1 MVPLCMTTYRWEY
14 YHLVKSKKD
23 KHWLP
28 FKITMREISH
38 LAWQKKIIIR
48 LFLAANMTNTTVF
61 TNDLN
66 AFRHGNSSAIVNSV
80 TQTMNLEEWIRL
92 RDYRG
97 ILSCLPLLD
106 KNSTKISSAKKFSKS
121 HPRKPVPD
129 SYFLNFT
136 SNCTEF
142 KNKRGYVIKTG
153 GDEDFPIAY
162 SILFYKEIEQLE
174 FLLRAIYRP
183 QNIYCLHLDK
193 FHSKVIIIYQ
203 IAMISFL
210 DSYSMK

>member
-1 MVPLCMTTYRWEY
+1 M
-14 YHLVKSKKD
+14 
-23 KHWLP
+23 
-28 FKITMREISH
+28 
-38 LAWQKKIIIR
+38 
-48 LFLAANMTNTTVF
+48 TVF

-66 AFRHGNSSAIVNSV
+66 APSHDNSSARVNSV
-80 TQTMNLEEWIRL
+80 TRTMNLEEWVWL

-97 ILSCLPLLD
+97 QISCLPLFD
-106 KNSTKISSAKKFSKS
+106 KNSTLSPSAKKFSKR

-136 SNCTEF
+136 RNCTEF
-142 KNKRGYVIKTG
+142 TRKRGYVKKSDE
-153 GDEDFPIAY
+153 DEDFPIAY

-193 FHSKVIIIYQ
+193 FRSKVMIIYQ
-203 IAMISFL
+203 IAIISFL
-210 DSYSMK
+210 TPIAKRHSAN